1 MHNYPTALISETLAK
16 SNATDIRT
24 AVVAYAFVALFISCT
39 FEILY
44 RYVYRH
50 PELKLKRE
58 KVDEEAYF
66 IKSDPIISVVI
77 YIVAI
82 ITSFFSVWVGG
93 FFLLAG
99 IIWHA
104 IAYLR
109 LSRKVTAGLPKSSEK
124 PVRLRIVLLYSACM
138 YYYGGINNSLIG
150 GISMKRRRGLLTMVL
165 AAVFSLGI
173 LGAVSPAPNA
183 AAKQTVKVVKV

>member
-1 MHNYPTALISETLAK
+1 M
-16 SNATDIRT
+16 
-24 AVVAYAFVALFISCT
+24 
-39 FEILY
+39 
-44 RYVYRH
+44 
-50 PELKLKRE
+50 
-58 KVDEEAYF
+58 DEEAYF